1 MTRAE
6 KIAEL
11 AEKAKRM
18 REKAAQLDNEKRRIL
33 RAEEKA
39 QRAIDTRWKII
50 YGAAVMKAGLTGQ
63 LSQHISAKD
72 REWMASHP
80 MSQPK
85 PKAAEPQKP
94 MNEMEAYMA
103 RQREIRRASEAK
115 HHENTTN
122 RSCP

>member
-50 YGAAVMKAGLTGQ
+50 YGAAAISAGFTGQ
-63 LSQHISAKD
+63 LSQHISEKD
-72 REWMASHP
+72 REWMATHP
-80 MSQPK
+80 MSQ

-122 RSCP
+122 RLCP